1 MNKVVGLIVFLLC
14 FLVFLHGETYSVPPR
29 IEEMDTK
36 TLHCALERRGD
47 ERQNQ
52 AVMFVTV
59 ISGKYLTGEEW
70 QDYRVFIIPPNA
82 SVKAQRDLAEK
93 ASIACLRWIWH
104 IEDAKEKAREP

>member
-1 MNKVVGLIVFLLC
+1 MNKVVGLIVSLLI
-14 FLVFLHGETYSVPPR
+14 FTVYLWPQGHNIPPR
-29 IEEMDTK
+29 VEALDIK
-36 TLHCALERRGD
+36 TLGCALGRRGD
-47 ERQNQ
+47 ESKNQ

-70 QDYRVFIIPPNA
+70 QDYQVFIIPPNA